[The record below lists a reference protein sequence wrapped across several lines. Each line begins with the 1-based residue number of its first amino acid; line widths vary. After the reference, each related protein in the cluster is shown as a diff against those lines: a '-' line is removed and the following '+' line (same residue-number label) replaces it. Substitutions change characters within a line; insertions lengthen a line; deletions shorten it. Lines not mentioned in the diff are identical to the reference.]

1 MTPLISRMIKFAPD
15 PELAH
20 WFDTGGASIRPG
32 GHVPD
37 AEMFKLP
44 YPVCCIVGTQANGTA
59 FVLRLQTSDTA
70 KSMSVTG
77 IFDWNNGQGQFGF
90 DPLLL
95 TLTDQGIQASTP
107 EGEPPENENFRP
119 VLRHIE
125 DFLLALEGGQTAY
138 VPKARPSFINSKR
151 AAKGKG
157 PVLFDW
163 HTVTIGPRPEPHGSK
178 GGTHASP
185 RLHDRRGHWRTTASG
200 KRVWVKDCKVGD
212 ASRGVVFKDY
222 KIKEAA

>member
-70 KSMSVTG
+70 TSMSVTG

-95 TLTDQGIQASTP
+95 TLTDHGIQASTP
-107 EGEPPENENFRP
+107 EGEPPENETFMP
-119 VLRHIE
+119 VLQHIE
-125 DFLLALEGGQTAY
+125 DFLLALQGEQTAY

-163 HTVTIGPRPEPHGSK
+163 HTVTIGPRPEPQGSK